1 MSELVLTLL
10 RGGYLILLWLLVL
23 AALSVLRRDIFGTK
37 VIPRGPGRRSR
48 GARPAG
54 AAAPSRSGAT
64 GRSRPTRLVVTQGPL
79 AGTTIPLGP
88 SSILVGRSPSCSLV
102 LDDDY
107 SSTRH
112 ARFFPQEDGWWI
124 EDLGSTNGTLVAGQ
138 RIAEPVP
145 VPAGTP
151 VRIGQTL
158 IELRR

>member
-37 VIPRGPGRRSR
+37 VTPRGPGRRRSS
-48 GARPAG
+48 RPAG
-54 AAAPSRSGAT
+54 GAAPARSAT
-64 GRSRPTRLVVTQGPL
+64 GRTRPTRLVVTQGPL

-124 EDLGSTNGTLVAGQ
+124 EDLGSTNGTTVGGR
-138 RIAEPVP
+138 RISEPVP

>member
-10 RGGYLILLWLLVL
+10 RGGYLLLLWLLVI
-23 AALSVLRRDIFGTK
+23 AALAVLRKDIFGTR
-37 VIPRGPGRRSR
+37 VTPRGPGRRARRTRATGQAAPR
-48 GARPAG
+48 GAARAQ
-54 AAAPSRSGAT
+54 
-64 GRSRPTRLVVTQGPL
+64 PTRLVVTQGPL

-88 SSILVGRSPSCSLV
+88 SSILVGRSPSCTLV

-107 SSTRH
+107 SSNRH

-124 EDLGSTNGTLVAGQ
+124 EDLGSTNGTVVAGE
-138 RIAEPVP
+138 RITDPVP
-145 VPAGTP
+145 VAAGTP